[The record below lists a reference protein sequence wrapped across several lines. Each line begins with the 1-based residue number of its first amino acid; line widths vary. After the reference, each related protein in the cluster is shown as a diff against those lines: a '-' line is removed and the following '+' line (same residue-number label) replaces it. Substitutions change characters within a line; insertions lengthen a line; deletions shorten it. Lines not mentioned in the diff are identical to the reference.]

1 MIRAVPRRFD
11 RFVDDLSQVL
21 LSPRAFNQFARVSN
35 DPQGNAIRRRN
46 LRLYLEE
53 LDAIGPRLLLAG
65 EAVSHRGG
73 RLTGIPFVSEAVML
87 AGVALANGAHALGS
101 EQGYRK
107 ADLSTRVSTE
117 ASATMVWGT
126 IRNIDPLPLLW
137 NAFPFHP
144 FIASTPLSNRMP
156 TPAELEI
163 GERFL
168 SRLIRLFDIERV
180 AAIGNQAS
188 FTLTR
193 LGVPHEKV
201 RHPSQGGKN
210 KFVAGMAKHERFP
223 RVT

>member
-1 MIRAVPRRFD
+1 VPRRFD
-11 RFVDDLSQVL
+11 RFIDDLSRVEL
-21 LSPRAFNQFARVSN
+21 PLRACNQFASTAG
-35 DPQGNAIRRRN
+35 DAIRRRN

-53 LDAIGPRLLLAG
+53 LDAIGPRLLLVG

-73 RLTGIPFVSEAVML
+73 RLTGIPFVSESVML
-87 AGVALANGAHALGS
+87 SGVALANGTHVLGADR
-101 EQGYRK
+101 GYRK

-126 IRNIDPLPLLW
+126 IRNIEPLPLLW

-144 FIASTPLSNRMP
+144 FIAGNPYSNRTP
-156 TPAELEI
+156 TPAELKI
-163 GERFL
+163 GARFL
-168 SRLIRLFDIERV
+168 ARLIRLFDIERV

-201 RHPSQGGKN
+201 RHPSQGGKSL
-210 KFVAGMAKHERFP
+210 FVAGMARYL
-223 RVT
+223 RG

>member
-1 MIRAVPRRFD
+1 MPRRFD
-11 RFVDDLSQVL
+11 RFIDDLSHVA
-21 LSPRAFNQFARVSN
+21 LSPRACNQFARIS
-35 DPQGNAIRRRN
+35 DDARGNAIRRRN
-46 LRLYLEE
+46 LKRYLEE
-53 LDAIGPRLLLAG
+53 LDAIGPRLLLVG

-87 AGVALANGAHALGS
+87 CGVELENGTRVLGADR
-101 EQGYRK
+101 GYRK

-126 IRNIDPLPLLW
+126 IRHIEPLPLLW

-144 FIASTPLSNRMP
+144 FVAGNPFSNRMP
-156 TPAELEI
+156 APAELEI
-163 GERFL
+163 GASFVM
-168 SRLIRLFDIERV
+168 RLIRLFDIERV

-193 LGVPHEKV
+193 LGVVHQKV

-210 KFVAGMAKHERFP
+210 LFVAGMARHATFP
-223 RVT
+223 ACR